1 MSCSIGL
8 RTVLLA
14 VLIFV
19 LAAPSS
25 FASLIAVTGS
35 AADVAGI
42 TVVRDTF
49 RTNLGGGTTAGANGL
64 FNDGTLQRREINWDG
79 VPGAKSAPNSLNPDF
94 FNVNSPRGVVF
105 TTPGIGFQVSGAAGD
120 VGAGQ
125 PAPPNFGNI
134 DASYSST
141 FSPFSAQ
148 RLFTVIGSNQMDVL
162 FFVPGTSTPGAT
174 KGFGVIFS
182 DVDVPGTT
190 ALQFFD
196 INGVSLGAFAASP
209 QSSGFSFLG
218 AFFNDGTTPI
228 ARVRITLGNT
238 ALGAGVTDNGT
249 TRDLVVMDDFLYGN
263 PVAAASV
270 PEPATLGSLT
280 LALTALAVLRKRR
293 T

>member
-1 MSCSIGL
+1 MSCSTGL
-8 RTVLLA
+8 RVVLSAGLF
-14 VLIFV
+14 FV

-35 AADVAGI
+35 AADAAGI
-42 TVVRDTF
+42 TAVRDTF

-64 FNDGTLQRREINWDG
+64 FDDGTSQRREINWDG
-79 VPGAKSAPNSLNPDF
+79 VPAAMSAPNNLNSNF

-105 TTPGIGFQVSGAAGD
+105 TTPGTAFQVSGASGD
-120 VGAGQ
+120 AGAGQ
-125 PAPPNFGNI
+125 PAAANFGNI
-134 DASYSST
+134 DATYAST
-141 FSPFSAQ
+141 FSPFSPQ
-148 RLFTVIGSNQMDVL
+148 RLFTVLGSNVMDVT
-162 FFVPGTSTPGAT
+162 FFVPGTATPGAT

-182 DVDVPGTT
+182 DVDVAGTT

-196 INGVSLGAFAASP
+196 INGVSLGTFSALSQP
-209 QSSGFSFLG
+209 SGFSFLG
-218 AFFNDGTTPI
+218 AYFNDGSTPI

-263 PVAAASV
+263 PVAASAV
-270 PEPATLGSLT
+270 PEPATLGSLSLALIT
-280 LALTALAVLRKRR
+280 LAMLRKRR

>member
-1 MSCSIGL
+1 MFCSTGL
-8 RTVLLA
+8 KFVLSA
-14 VLIFV
+14 GFIFV
-19 LAAPSS
+19 LAVPSS
-25 FASLIAVTGS
+25 FASLIAVSGS
-35 AADVAGI
+35 AANAAGI
-42 TVVRDTF
+42 TVVRDAF
-49 RTNLGGGTTAGANGL
+49 RTNLGGGTSAGVNGL
-64 FNDGTLQRREINWDG
+64 FNDGTSQRREINWDG
-79 VPGAKSAPNSLNPDF
+79 VPGAQSAPNNMSSNF

-105 TTPGIGFQVSGAAGD
+105 TTPGTGFQVSGATTDG
-120 VGAGQ
+120 GAGQ
-125 PAPPNFGNI
+125 PAPANFGNI

-148 RLFTVIGSNQMDVL
+148 RLFTVLGSNQMDVL
-162 FFVPGTSTPGAT
+162 FFVPGTNTPGAT
-174 KGFGVIFS
+174 KGFGAIFS
-182 DVDVPGTT
+182 DVDVAGTT
-190 ALQFFD
+190 SLQFFD
-196 INGVSLGAFAASP
+196 INGVSLGAFAASS

-263 PVAAASV
+263 PVAAAAI

-293 T
+293 S